1 MVAGQVG
8 MIIAD
13 RRVMAPI
20 RQLGTHRRLISGT
33 EHREINAPLALD
45 AVVVP
50 ASRPA
55 QNIDL
60 AVTLARAARSAL
72 LVLCSYQTVPAEVT
86 KLLAERS
93 FDDAIVINLADAY
106 DHELISFPALAS
118 IKGEL
123 PAACSYF
130 TTDLSTKR
138 NLSLLLARKL
148 GWRRI
153 FFLDDDI
160 REIEYQ
166 DLHNTVSMLARY
178 QTAGMRVTEFPDNS
192 AACHAHRLT
201 GGPQDVFLSGAAM
214 AVNTRQRRIG
224 FFPDIYNEDWLFFY
238 DDAAKRKL
246 GSSGR
251 EIRQLRYNPFAD
263 PDRAAWQE
271 FGDTLAEGLY
281 ALLDR
286 DLGVEHA
293 SSDYWN
299 YFLYARQSFLR
310 AIIRRAG
317 AAKLEIREQLTR
329 SVQAALDC
337 SATITPELLERY
349 ISLWRQD
356 LRTWQRRVAE
366 LDPAPSVEI
375 ALKELGLEPSADG
388 GPTQAAGLGPA
399 RLAEEPPTTPYNLL
413 ELYELLSSDTYV
425 GRSAGTSG
433 KWRGWSTKWID
444 IFRNSEPQI
453 GMPSSAQRD
462 GRPDGQDEDRLTG
475 VGPRHQGAS
484 SGSTA

>member
-1 MVAGQVG
+1 

-13 RRVMAPI
+13 RRPMAPI

-33 EHREINAPLALD
+33 EQRETDARLALD

-60 AVTLARAARSAL
+60 AVTLAKAARSAL
-72 LVLCSYQTVPAEVT
+72 LVLCSHQTVPTEVT

-93 FDDAIVINLADAY
+93 FNDAIVIKLPDAY

-118 IKGEL
+118 IKEEM
-123 PAACSYF
+123 PAACSLF

-178 QTAGMRVTEFPDNS
+178 QAAGMRVTEFPDNS

-201 GGPQDVFLSGAAM
+201 GGPQDVFLSGAAL

-238 DDAAKRKL
+238 DDAARRKL

-251 EIRQLRYNPFAD
+251 KITQLRYNPFAD

-286 DLGVEHA
+286 NLGVEYA
-293 SSDYWN
+293 SSDYWSN
-299 YFLYARQSFLR
+299 FLYARKSFLL

-317 AAKLEIREQLTR
+317 AAKPEIRDQLTR

-337 SATITPELLERY
+337 SATITPQLLERY
-349 ISLWRQD
+349 TSLWRQD
-356 LRTWQRRVAE
+356 LRTWKRRIAE
-366 LDPAPSVEI
+366 LDVAPSVEL
-375 ALKELGLEPSADG
+375 ALKDLGLELSADG
-388 GPTQAAGLGPA
+388 GPAQTTGLSPA
-399 RLAEEPPTTPYNLL
+399 QLAEEPPTTPYNLL
-413 ELYELLSSDTYV
+413 ELYELLGSDTCV
-425 GRSAGTSG
+425 GRHAGTSG
-433 KWRGWSTKWID
+433 KWRGWSNRWSD

-453 GMPSSAQRD
+453 GIPSSPQRD
-462 GRPDGQDEDRLTG
+462 GRPGGQDEDRLTG
-475 VGPRHQGAS
+475 VGTRHHGSS
-484 SGSTA
+484 SGSPA